1 MSRAAAPPADD
12 DSGFPATIQE
22 PPPGAAASSAEEDD
36 DSPLFRPE
44 VMAGRR
50 PRLAGEVLLGARPLW
65 RAAVW
70 GALLLAGALVLLV
83 AQGSYTRRATVG
95 GQLVPL
101 QGVMR
106 IVAPQGA
113 TVIEQRVREG
123 QPVRRG
129 EVLYV
134 LGTDRPAGAEPAVTG
149 QAGYQAQISGSIAQ
163 RRELLEAERRR
174 TVESLEADIGA
185 LQRRVATMGAE
196 RAQIAQQQDEQ
207 RRRIALADE
216 SRQRQR
222 LLFDQGLVTREA
234 WQERERDLSDQ
245 RQRLQGLVRD
255 ALALARE
262 QAQVEQ
268 QLDQARA
275 ARQTREQSIERELA
289 LLGEQLADA
298 EARRRIVITAPQD
311 GRATLLQGAPGT
323 TVDAVRPLLVL
334 VPDDATLQAVLYAP
348 SRTVGFVRPGT
359 PVWLRHEAFPYQ
371 KFGHQRGEV
380 VAVSTY
386 PAGVDDQLGL
396 AAFAPEPAGGAG
408 GEPLYAITVKLATQ
422 VFPPGAAAP
431 LRPGLRVQAD
441 LMMEQ
446 RRLWEW
452 MLEPLLTAARAV
464 KA

>member
-1 MSRAAAPPADD
+1 MPRRPVPSTPPSSDFPPTVQSLAGPDAD
-12 DSGFPATIQE
+12 
-22 PPPGAAASSAEEDD
+22 AEA

-65 RAAVW
+65 GGGVLVAA
-70 GALLLAGALVLLV
+70 LLAGALVLLV
-83 AQGSYTRRATVG
+83 LLGSYTRRATVG
-95 GQLVPL
+95 GQLVPV

-113 TVIEQRVREG
+113 TVIEQRVQEG
-123 QPVRRG
+123 QRVRRG

-134 LGTDRPAGAEPAVTG
+134 LGTDRPASDDMVTL
-149 QAGYQAQISGSIAQ
+149 AGYQARIRDSIAQ
-163 RRELLEAERRR
+163 RRELLDAERRR
-174 TVESLEADIGA
+174 TVESLDADIAA
-185 LQRRVATMGAE
+185 LQRRLTVMVAE

-207 RRRIALADE
+207 RRRIALSDE

-245 RQRLQGLVRD
+245 RQRLQSLVRD
-255 ALALARE
+255 TLTLSRE

-268 QLDQARA
+268 QLEQARA
-275 ARQTREQSIERELA
+275 TRQTREQAIERELA
-289 LLGEQLADA
+289 QLDEQLADA
-298 EARRRIVITAPQD
+298 EARRRIVIIAPQD

-334 VPDDATLQAVLYAP
+334 LPDDTTLQAVLYAP

-359 PVWLRHEAFPYQ
+359 EVWLRHEAFPYQ

-396 AAFAPEPAGGAG
+396 SSFAPEPGA
-408 GEPLYAITVKLATQ
+408 EPLYAITVRLDAQ
-422 VFPPGAAAP
+422 VFPPAATAP

-441 LMMEQ
+441 LRMER

-452 MLEPLLTAARAV
+452 MLEPLLTAGKAV
-464 KA
+464 QA

>member
-1 MSRAAAPPADD
+1 MPRAAAPPADDD

-22 PPPGAAASSAEEDD
+22 PLPGVAASSADEDD

-65 RAAVW
+65 NAVTLI
-70 GALLLAGALVLLV
+70 ALLLAGALVLLV

-95 GQLVPL
+95 GQLVPV

-134 LGTDRPAGAEPAVTG
+134 LGTDRPAGAETV
-149 QAGYQAQISGSIAQ
+149 AGYQAQISGSIAQ

-185 LQRRVATMGAE
+185 LQRRVSAMGAE
-196 RAQIAQQQDEQ
+196 RGQISQQQTEQ
-207 RRRIALADE
+207 RRRVALAEE
-216 SRQRQR
+216 SAQRQR
-222 LLFDQGLVTREA
+222 LLFEQGLVTREA

-245 RQRLQGLVRD
+245 RQRLQALGRD

-334 VPDDATLQAVLYAP
+334 VPDDTTLQAVLYAP

-386 PAGVDDQLGL
+386 PAGLDDQLGL
-396 AAFAPEPAGGAG
+396 ASFAPDAAGAG
-408 GEPLYAITVKLATQ
+408 ASAEPLYAITVRLEGQ
-422 VFPPGAAAP
+422 VFPAQASAP

-452 MLEPLLTAARAV
+452 MLEPLLTAAKAV